1 MRRIIIGLLCCL
13 LLVTGVSAAG
23 TVSQLQTGTIVAS
36 DGTCQV
42 TVTLQLKLDDVPA
55 SLMYPL
61 PGNAKDISLNG
72 GISRTQLADNL
83 RYVNL
88 GGGVQA
94 PGTYTFSIHYSLP
107 DAIKADKKGQLSL
120 TLDLLSGFN
129 YPISAMDFSITL
141 PGEPEAAPTFL
152 STYHQEGVD
161 SLIDLQILGNT
172 ISGTFTQGLN
182 DHESLTMTLAVSEA
196 LFPQPISKRWSL
208 STDDIAMYIFAIAAL
223 GYWFL
228 TLRSLPAR
236 RIRRTSE
243 PEGLTAGE
251 LGCCL
256 TGQGIDLTMLV
267 VCWAQMGY
275 LLIQLDDNGRV
286 LLHKRMDMGNERSD
300 YENRLFRS
308 LFGKRRTVDGTGYHY
323 ARLSYKAGRHTPGL
337 GRYFLKRSGNPNIF
351 RVLSAGVGIFGGI
364 SLAYAMATDTI
375 WQILLGILLSICTAV
390 ASWQIQSAAG
400 VVHLR
405 QKQRL
410 YTALACS
417 VVWLALGIWADEW
430 GVAVF
435 ALICQW
441 LAGFAAA
448 YGGRRS
454 ELGRQSMAEI
464 LGLRRHLR
472 SVSKDELRRIL
483 STNPD
488 YYYNLAP
495 YAMALGVDRT
505 FARQMGNLQ
514 LPECTY
520 LTTGMDGHLT
530 AREWNQ
536 LLRDTVAALDERQK
550 THLIDKILGR

>member
-42 TVTLQLKLDDVPA
+42 TVTLQLRLDTVPA

-72 GISRTQLADNL
+72 GIARTQLADNL

-88 GGGVQA
+88 SGGVQA

-107 DAIKADKKGQLSL
+107 DAIKADKKGQLLL
-120 TLDLLSGFN
+120 TLDLLSGFD

-208 STDDIAMYIFAIAAL
+208 STDDIAMYIFAMAAI

-228 TLRSLPAR
+228 TLRSLPVR

-300 YENRLFRS
+300 YENRFFRS

-323 ARLSYKAGRHTPGL
+323 ARLCYKAARHTPGL

-364 SLAYAMATDTI
+364 SLASAMATDTI
-375 WQILLGILLSICTAV
+375 WQILLGILLSICAAV

-410 YTALACS
+410 YAALACS
-417 VVWLALGIWADEW
+417 VVWLTLGIWADEW

-441 LAGFAAA
+441 LAGLAAA

-495 YAMALGVDRT
+495 YAMALGVDRA

-550 THLIDKILGR
+550 NRLLEKILGR

>member
-1 MRRIIIGLLCCL
+1 MRRILIGLICCL

-23 TVSQLQTGTIVAS
+23 TVSQLQTGTIVNS
-36 DGTCQV
+36 DGTCEV
-42 TVTLQLKLDDVPA
+42 TVTLQLKLDSVPA

-72 GISRTQLADNL
+72 GIARTQLADNV

-88 GGGVQA
+88 SGGVQA

-120 TLDLLSGFN
+120 TLELLSGFD

-141 PGEPEAAPTFL
+141 PGEPEDLPTFL
-152 STYHQEGVD
+152 STYYQESVD
-161 SLIDLQILGNT
+161 TLMDLQILGNT
-172 ISGTFTQGLN
+172 ISGTFTRELN

-196 LFPQPISKRWSL
+196 LFPQPISKKWSL
-208 STDDIAMYIFAIAAL
+208 STDDIAMYILALAAL
-223 GYWFL
+223 GYWLL
-228 TLRSLPAR
+228 TLRSLPPR
-236 RIRRTSE
+236 RIRRTNE

-300 YENRLFRS
+300 YEIRLFRS
-308 LFGKRRTVDGTGYHY
+308 LFGKRKTVDGTGYHY
-323 ARLSYKAGRHTPGL
+323 ARLFYKAARQTPGL
-337 GRYFLKRSGNPNIF
+337 GRYFEKRSGNPNIF
-351 RVLSAGVGIFGGI
+351 RVLVAGVGIFSGI
-364 SLAYAMATDTI
+364 SLASAMATDTI

-390 ASWQIQSAAG
+390 VSWQIQSAAG
-400 VVHLR
+400 MVHVR

-410 YTALACS
+410 YIALAS
-417 VVWLALGIWADEW
+417 SGIWLILGIWAGDW
-430 GVAVF
+430 GVTVF

-495 YAMALGVDRT
+495 YAMALGVDRA
-505 FARQMGNLQ
+505 FARQMGNLR

-536 LLRDTVAALDERQK
+536 LLRDTAAALDDRQK
-550 THLIDKILGR
+550 NRPFNKR